1 MIQLSIISS
10 LKSRAVRFLETVFSG
25 DSLKAKVSRG
35 GIWLGCGSLLEQAAR
50 FGRNIL
56 LVRLLAPEVFGTMAL
71 ILSACAAIGAL
82 TAIGVKEG
90 LIRNPRGSEERYIRT
105 AWWLSI
111 FRAGLIYPFLFF
123 TAPLFSQFYGIP
135 ELTEPLRVAG
145 LAALF
150 DGAISAKAYVAL
162 RDMEF
167 KTWAFIAH
175 GSGVIG
181 VLVTV
186 ILSYTIGGVWA
197 LVLGY
202 CAECAI
208 RCVLSF
214 LLCPFVPSWGW
225 DSQAASELISFSK
238 SLFAFSFLNFIFSRA
253 DIFVFGKLF
262 STADLGLYSLGIL
275 LVQAPTGFVM
285 NMLGQTML
293 SAYSQ
298 IQTMP
303 ERINKIAVQVM
314 SMILLLGI
322 PAVTFAVLSGE
333 ALLVMAYGEPYRSA
347 YGPFAFAAM
356 AGLINILNGQITVIF
371 YAKGLPQLHRGCV
384 MLMAITMLALI
395 YPCSKWLGI
404 VGGQVASLI
413 AVSAGLVFQLTRVR
427 HLTSFPISK
436 VAQVAAISL
445 LCSSVVGIVFV
456 TLSEWGGFAG
466 ALSMLIF
473 GIMGTAVA
481 ATLGLFVAFHSRYSQ
496 ALDIQ
501 NLINRNRT

>member
-1 MIQLSIISS
+1 MIQLSILSS
-10 LKSRAVRFLETVFSG
+10 LKSCTDNFIGTILSG
-25 DSLKAKVSRG
+25 DSLKAKVARG
-35 GIWLGCGSLLEQAAR
+35 GIWLGSGSFLEQAAR

-56 LVRLLAPEVFGTMAL
+56 LARLLAPEAFGTMAL

-82 TAIGVKEG
+82 TEMGVKEG

-111 FRAGLIYPFLFF
+111 CRAGLIYPFLFF
-123 TAPLFSQFYGIP
+123 TAPLFSDLYGIP
-135 ELTEPLRVAG
+135 DLTEPLQVAG

-167 KTWAFIAH
+167 KRWTFIAH
-175 GSGVIG
+175 GSGVVG

-186 ILSYTIGGVWA
+186 LLSYTIGGVWA

-202 CAECAI
+202 CAESVI
-208 RCVLSF
+208 RCLLSF
-214 LLCPFVPSWGW
+214 LLCPFAPSWGW
-225 DSQAASELISFSK
+225 DSQAAGELIRFSK
-238 SLFAFSFLNFIFSRA
+238 SVFALSFLNFVFLRA
-253 DIFVFGKLF
+253 DIFLLGKLF
-262 STADLGLYSLGIL
+262 STTELGLYSLGIL

-285 NMLGQTML
+285 NMLGRTML

-303 ERINKIAVQVM
+303 ERINRIAVQVM

-322 PAVTFAVLSGE
+322 PAVTFAILSGE
-333 ALLVMAYGEPYRSA
+333 SLLVLSYGEPYRAA
-347 YGPFAFAAM
+347 YGPLVFAAM
-356 AGLINILNGQITVIF
+356 AGLINILNGQITLIF
-371 YAKGLPQLHRGCV
+371 YAKGLPQLHKGCV
-384 MLMAITMLALI
+384 ILMAITMLALI

-413 AVSAGLVFQLTRVR
+413 AVSAGLLFQLSRVR
-427 HLTSFPISK
+427 HLTGFPISK
-436 VAQVAAISL
+436 VAGMAAISL
-445 LCSSVVGIVFV
+445 LCSSVVGVVFV
-456 TLSEWGGFAG
+456 TLAEWGRFSG
-466 ALSMLIF
+466 ARSTLLF
-473 GIMGTAVA
+473 GITGTVVA
-481 ATLGLFVAFHSRYSQ
+481 ATLGLLVASYSRYSQ

-501 NLINRNRT
+501 NLISRHRA